1 MQNYIENNVLRAL
14 EFLNRDFVQTG
25 LPRLRTG
32 CVKTWSND
40 KQRSLF
46 NGKPFLKV
54 KTTWAKRKYQ
64 RELND
69 F

>member
-1 MQNYIENNVLRAL
+1 MQNYIENNALRAL
-14 EFLNRDFVQTG
+14 EFLNSDFVQTG

-32 CVKTWSND
+32 CVTTWSND

-46 NGKPFLKV
+46 NGKPFLV
-54 KTTWAKRKYQ
+54 WKYQ